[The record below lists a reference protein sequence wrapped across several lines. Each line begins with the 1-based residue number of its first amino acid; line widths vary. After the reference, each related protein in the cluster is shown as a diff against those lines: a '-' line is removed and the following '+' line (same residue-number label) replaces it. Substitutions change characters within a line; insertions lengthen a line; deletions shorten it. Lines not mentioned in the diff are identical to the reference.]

1 MSEQHD
7 APADQGQNPRAQD
20 DSIPGERVQKALAR
34 MGFGSRREI
43 ERLIDEG
50 KIRINGQLAKTG
62 DHVQAGDKVNIGNRK
77 AVIKSEVNRI
87 RVLLYNKPE
96 GEICTRKDEQGR
108 RTVFDS
114 IGKIQQGRWISVGR
128 LDINSSG
135 LLLFTN
141 YGELANHL
149 MHPSSEIERE
159 YAVRVNGEVTNETI
173 RTLLKGVELEDGFMK
188 FDNIIDSGGQG
199 ANHWYHVI
207 IKEGKNREVRR
218 LWQSQNVRVS
228 RLIRVRYGSLV
239 LPRDLKAGRKVE
251 LSLDEV
257 KALFEDVGLEWPRA
271 DEVPA
276 RKRTGPYKKSGPY
289 KKHVRGKGGPHRVK
303 TRSAE
308 STSEKNSR
316 NKTSLKKSG
325 RKSGGKGAGNRVGD
339 SGALRGK
346 AKPLSSK
353 PAAYKKTVKKL

>member
-1 MSEQHD
+1 MSDKQD
-7 APADQGQNPRAQD
+7 VSADRDRDHRVQ
-20 DSIPGERVQKALAR
+20 GERVQKALAR

-50 KIRINGQLAKTG
+50 KVRINGQLAKTG

-96 GEICTRKDEQGR
+96 GEVCTRKDEQGR

-114 IGKIQQGRWISVGR
+114 IGRIQQGRWISVGR

-173 RTLLKGVELEDGFMK
+173 RTLLTGVELEDGFMK
-188 FDNIIDSGGQG
+188 FDKIIDSGGQG

-218 LWQSQNVRVS
+218 LWQSQGARVS
-228 RLIRVRYGSLV
+228 RLIRVRYGNVV
-239 LPRDLKAGRKVE
+239 LPRDLKAGKKVE

-257 KALFEDVGLEWPRA
+257 KALFEGVGLKWPRS
-271 DEVPA
+271 EESPA
-276 RKRTGPYKKSGPY
+276 YQQRGQGKKYAGKKRAASKASSRPAKSP
-289 KKHVRGKGGPHRVK
+289 
-303 TRSAE
+303 
-308 STSEKNSR
+308 R
-316 NKTSLKKSG
+316 NKTPAKKTG
-325 RKSGGKGAGNRVGD
+325 RKSGGKVTAGSDNLRNRQ
-339 SGALRGK
+339 
-346 AKPLSSK
+346 KPLSSRS
-353 PAAYKKTVKKL
+353 AGGKKTVKKR